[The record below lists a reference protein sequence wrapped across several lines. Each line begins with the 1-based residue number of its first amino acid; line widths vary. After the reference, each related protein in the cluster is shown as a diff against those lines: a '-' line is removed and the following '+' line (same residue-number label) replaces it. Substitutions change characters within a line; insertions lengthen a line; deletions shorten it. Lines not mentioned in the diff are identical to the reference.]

1 MRRRGHEAYS
11 GLAQTG
17 AGGGGVD
24 PDLDA
29 QFGQDIRGA
38 RARGRGLAA
47 MFGDG
52 NARGG
57 GDNRG
62 QGGNIIGVG
71 AVAAGAHDVDG
82 VLRRLDP
89 DHGGAHRLR
98 RADQFLG
105 GFAALAQRHQ
115 KGAELRRR
123 RGALQNQRKSL
134 PRPLA
139 RKTFAFGQRGEN
151 GFERAHATLAREG
164 RESFHSRA
172 RSRKLRRILWPCCE
186 VMLSG

>member
-1 MRRRGHEAYS
+1 MKHIPASRRQAPAEAAS
-11 GLAQTG
+11 IPTLTPSSAKTSVAPEREDAALPPCLATG
-17 AGGGGVD
+17 T
-24 PDLDA
+24 P
-29 QFGQDIRGA
+29 
-38 RARGRGLAA
+38 AA
-47 MFGDG
+47 
-52 NARGG
+52 G
-57 GDNRG
+57 GDNRR
-62 QGGNIIGVG
+62 QCGNIIGVG

-115 KGAELRRR
+115 KSAELRRR
-123 RGALQNQRKSL
+123 RRALQNQRKNL

-139 RKTFAFGQRGEN
+139 RQTFAFGQRGEN

-164 RESFHSRA
+164 CELFHSRA